1 MRHAPPP
8 PPPSL
13 AISNFA
19 ARSMENQWSFG
30 CWVQMGGGEGRGEWG
45 RGCGRCMRRKVYVGM
60 GSHFGRF
67 VSNKILVYVWK
78 IGGIGSRRR
87 RFGEFK

>member
-1 MRHAPPP
+1 MDR
-8 PPPSL
+8 
-13 AISNFA
+13 
-19 ARSMENQWSFG
+19 
-30 CWVQMGGGEGRGEWG
+30 GGGGGEWG

-78 IGGIGSRRR
+78 IGGGWFTSSKVWGIQIDKRKKKCIIYNNKMTAVVYTSMRVM
-87 RFGEFK
+87 FHVHE